1 MIHDMECLSDGK
13 KFVKKSI
20 PYQSADVFK
29 SKTELSLSCR
39 IGKAFS
45 SDNTSHRVLMQGL
58 GGLLLHLS

>member
-1 MIHDMECLSDGK
+1 MTLWKDAFHFENRCRMIYDMECLSDGK

-39 IGKAFS
+39 IGKAF
-45 SDNTSHRVLMQGL
+45 
-58 GGLLLHLS
+58 